1 MGVPTSRSENM
12 RALRGRNT
20 TPELAVRHAAHR
32 LGLRFRLHRSD
43 LPGKPDLTFA
53 KWRTVLFVNGCFWH
67 QHSGCKKATIPKTNV
82 DFWRAKLSRNGV
94 RDVDVNRRLIKSGWR
109 VLTVWECQTRS
120 SAELNG
126 ILLGVKDRLS
136 EVS

>member
-1 MGVPTSRSENM
+1 MRGIVMGVPTSRSENM

-94 RDVDVNRRLIKSGWR
+94 RDVDVNRRL
-109 VLTVWECQTRS
+109 
-120 SAELNG
+120 
-126 ILLGVKDRLS
+126 
-136 EVS
+136 